1 MSLCKSK
8 VVLQGVEIYLWKVKK
23 KVGEGGGWRGPQR
36 IAPFHSTVPVAPSWA
51 GTNWCEIK
59 FQVGYNDP
67 GRSHTHPWI
76 SRIGKGRFL
85 SSELKVIIWSWT
97 VWLLLSPDGT
107 KISCFGKHFGNAVPD
122 YENVDR
128 LRNYRVRVSPAAVVR
143 PFALMKRCITAGS
156 LGVGA
161 QSSTFQRNDP

>member
-8 VVLQGVEIYLWKVKK
+8 VVHQRCRNLSVESKKKRK

-36 IAPFHSTVPVAPSWA
+36 IAPFHSTVPDAPSWA

-107 KISCFGKHFGNAVPD
+107 KISCFGKHSGNVVPA
-122 YENVDR
+122 YQNVDR
-128 LRNYRVRVSPAAVVR
+128 CGIIACVSHLQLFCSR
-143 PFALMKRCITAGS
+143 LHGS
-156 LGVGA
+156 QGAGA
-161 QSSTFQRNDP
+161 QSSTFQRHERDP